1 MKTANFILCILN
13 VLCLVYN
20 LYIENYIVAAIN
32 AIAIIPTANVVL
44 DY

>member
-20 LYIENYIVAAIN
+20 LSIANYIVAAIN
-32 AIAIIPTANVVL
+32 AIAIVSTANAVL